1 MIPKLLPEP
10 LWVSLGVS
18 FSRVDCTTCVWT
30 LLGPEYGAGCESWV
44 CWLECPHECVQG
56 FSHCRV
62 ELKLGKRGVKL
73 LAGGLWLH
81 RFDEWAGI
89 SNPLVGSHLKQSSH
103 LGCEA
108 QYFEKLGLVGPCVL
122 PGLHA
127 QQQALMLC
135 GYEWRTDSGWLFSP
149 DMPREPLLVMAAI
162 IVISWTTNFFIFL

>member
-1 MIPKLLPEP
+1 MC
-10 LWVSLGVS
+10 G
-18 FSRVDCTTCVWT
+18 
-30 LLGPEYGAGCESWV
+30 
-44 CWLECPHECVQG
+44 LECPHECVQG

-127 QQQALMLC
+127 QQQALMSVVMNDV
-135 GYEWRTDSGWLFSP
+135 RTRGGCSLRTCLGSRCW
-149 DMPREPLLVMAAI
+149 
-162 IVISWTTNFFIFL
+162 